1 MDFAR
6 VESSWLNSAP
16 LLGEGRGL
24 LLTVV
29 TEGVVDHNRDSAAT
43 FTERVHLSS
52 PKRRSWNAN
61 TCPVGWRLQYSRT
74 THLNIVA
81 LRVGRISVDHLAA

>member
-6 VESSWLNSAP
+6 VESSQLDSAP

-29 TEGVVDHNRDSAAT
+29 TEGAVDHNRDGAET
-43 FTERVHLSS
+43 FTERVHPSS
-52 PKRRSWNAN
+52 PKRGSWNAS
-61 TCPVGWRLQYSRT
+61 TCP
-74 THLNIVA
+74 A
-81 LRVGRISVDHLAA
+81 